1 MTLEFDYFRRR
12 PAMRGATTV
21 LATLIGAAWLA
32 GAPANAQEKAAP
44 SDVTV
49 DYGVLDRLGSSNG
62 ESAPLPA
69 PAEKPV
75 SHVVAPGSSS
85 GLSTLGGPTPPN
97 VVPEGTSL
105 AVPTSPME
113 TTSLGDVAVPAP
125 GGTTTDLSPG
135 GAVASTEPLPP
146 PPTPPGEAAA
156 PTATAASESAPT
168 ATAPSETAPTTAA
181 ASETAPTATAPTAPT
196 QSASVEP
203 AAGTQ
208 PPPDAADQSTLIDGQ
223 LRIPYDSGSRGIPD
237 AAKGKIDALIEKL
250 HGEPSLRLQV
260 LAYADGDSDEVTRAR
275 GLSLSRALAMRSY
288 LVEHG
293 IDMMRMDVRALGNT
307 AQEEPADRVDLIPVP
322 Q

>member
-1 MTLEFDYFRRR
+1 
-12 PAMRGATTV
+12 MRGATTV

-49 DYGVLDRLGSSNG
+49 DYGVLDRLGTSNG

-105 AVPTSPME
+105 AVPTTPME
-113 TTSLGDVAVPAP
+113 ATSLGDVAVPPP

-146 PPTPPGEAAA
+146 PPTPPGEAAP

-168 ATAPSETAPTTAA
+168 TAAPSE
-181 ASETAPTATAPTAPT
+181 TAPT

-223 LRIPYDSGSRGIPD
+223 LRIPYDRGSRDIPD

-275 GLSLSRALAMRSY
+275 GLSLSRALAMRGY